1 MIRWEETK
9 EGNMERE
16 CIEESCT
23 NEELS
28 ETVDND
34 SVAVAIQAKYNKCAE
49 IVSAVEQATP
59 EFGREYRLNLLRE
72 CILGECN
79 DRLDTL
85 KCSSKNSI
93 KRGGAAYR

>member
-1 MIRWEETK
+1 MMRWEETK

-34 SVAVAIQAKYNKCAE
+34 NIAVAIQAKYNKCAE

-59 EFGREYRLNLLRE
+59 EFGREYRMNLLRE
-72 CILGECN
+72 CILG
-79 DRLDTL
+79 
-85 KCSSKNSI
+85 
-93 KRGGAAYR
+93 